1 MKLKW
6 QINDEE
12 PIIKELDDF
21 DLTQIKLCLMPSA
34 NVAEVKY
41 GYWKRLN
48 NDPVNHPMDLL
59 CSECRYISYMRT
71 NFCPHCGANMEGW
84 RENK

>member
-34 NVAEVKY
+34 DVVEVIRCKDCEFY
-41 GYWKRLN
+41 DFERTAGLKNHGYCEVYKGYKKA
-48 NDPVNHPMDLL
+48 DG
-59 CSECRYISYMRT
+59 
-71 NFCPHCGANMEGW
+71 FCDIGERREG
-84 RENK
+84 NG